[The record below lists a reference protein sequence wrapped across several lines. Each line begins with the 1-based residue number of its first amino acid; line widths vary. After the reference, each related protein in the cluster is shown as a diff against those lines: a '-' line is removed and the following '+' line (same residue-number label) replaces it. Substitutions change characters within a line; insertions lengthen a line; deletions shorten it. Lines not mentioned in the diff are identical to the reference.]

1 MGYGDE
7 IMAAAEARQLYNKN
21 SIPVAIV
28 DKRSTIRWH
37 PIWENNPIIVNPRNV
52 PDNYQKLRNH
62 SGHRP
67 YYNYSKC
74 TKEKWVY
81 TDWKT
86 PYGEIYLS
94 KEEEALARI
103 YKKKLG
109 DFIVVEPHV
118 KSNAS
123 PNKCWGFDRTQR
135 LVSTFNFTNWVQLGP
150 KGTKSLGGVT
160 RIITNS
166 FRNACAVLSVANA
179 YVGPEG
185 GLHHAAAAFRKPGV
199 VIFGGMTHPKNTGY
213 DCHSN
218 LVSDDAPC
226 GMRLP
231 CEHCK
236 VAMKK
241 IMPTEVGKQ
250 LRRSMICLLN
260 PEGK

>member
-7 IMAAAEARQLYNKN
+7 IMVSGEARQLYNKN
-21 SIPVAIV
+21 PIPVAIRG
-28 DKRSTIRWH
+28 KRGEIRWH
-37 PIWENNPIIVNPRNV
+37 PMWENNPIIVNPLK
-52 PDNYQKLRNH
+52 PPKKYQWLYNY

-67 YYNYSKC
+67 YYDYPRC

-94 KEEEALARI
+94 KKEKAFANI
-103 YKKKLG
+103 YREKLVN
-109 DFIVVEPHV
+109 FIVVEPHI

-123 PNKCWGFDRTQR
+123 PNKCWGFNKTQR
-135 LVSTFNFTNWVQLGP
+135 LVSIFYFTNWVQLGP
-150 KGTKSLGGVT
+150 SNVKLLGGVT

-166 FRNACAVLSVANA
+166 FRNACAIMSVASA

-199 VIFGGMTHPKNTGY
+199 VIFGGMTHPDNTGY

-226 GMRLP
+226 GMRIS

-236 VAMKK
+236 LAMRS
-241 IMPTEVGKQ
+241 ITPTDVGKQ
-250 LRRSMICLLN
+250 LRRSMKCQKLEDN
-260 PEGK
+260 